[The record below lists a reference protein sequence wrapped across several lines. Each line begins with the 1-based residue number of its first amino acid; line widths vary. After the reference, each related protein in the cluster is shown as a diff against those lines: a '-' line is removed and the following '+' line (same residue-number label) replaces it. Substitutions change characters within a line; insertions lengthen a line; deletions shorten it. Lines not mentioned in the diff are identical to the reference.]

1 MLDYFCQIINN
12 IKIKKYT
19 VLPAHPPNHQSHLKS
34 LSVYLAAGRA
44 IYSSTHASWVNHAN
58 TLCSCS
64 VFIKVKLL
72 MNSETNNLVVGAN
85 IYINE
90 YDGETDNDKIMMKN
104 MSSSSSLHH
113 LLYDTYHNHGLHN
126 HTLRRRHHDRCI
138 RSSNI
143 SR

>member
-12 IKIKKYT
+12 IKIKKYN

-34 LSVYLAAGRA
+34 LSVYLAAGHA

-85 IYINE
+85 IYIE